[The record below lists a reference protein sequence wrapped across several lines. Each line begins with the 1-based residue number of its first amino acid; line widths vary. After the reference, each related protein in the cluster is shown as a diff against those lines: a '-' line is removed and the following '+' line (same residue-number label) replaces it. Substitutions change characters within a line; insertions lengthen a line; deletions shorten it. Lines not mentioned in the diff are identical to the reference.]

1 MSLSDSQK
9 HVLEQ
14 AKADGVQFVSL
25 QLTDVVGAIKNV
37 TIPLHKLPEV
47 LESGI
52 WFDGSSIQGF
62 TRIYES
68 DMFMIPDV
76 NTYRVLPWTEGDHR
90 LARII
95 CDAYTPDGEP
105 FEGDPRRVLRRQL
118 QRAQAMGF
126 RFVTSSEPEF
136 FLFRKGDGDA
146 RPVVHD
152 VAGYF
157 DFSPRDLASE
167 VRQDIILALEAMGI
181 EVERGHHEVATG
193 QHEINFRYADALT
206 SADTLMT
213 FKYTVKAIAQA
224 HDLFATFMPKPIAGI
239 NGSGMHT
246 HQSLFDLQGEQNLFY
261 DAKDSYH
268 LSPLAYSFLA
278 GQLAHARALAA
289 IVAPT
294 VNSYKRLVPGYEAPV
309 YICWGQINRS
319 ALIRIPRYS
328 PGREKATR
336 MELRCPDGS
345 SNPYLVLATM
355 LAAGL
360 DGVEKKLQPPAP
372 IEESAYEFTPEDLT
386 ERGIGVLPGSLAEAL
401 QELEKDAVLRNA
413 LGEHAYKAFMRAK
426 RREWDEYRMQVSAW
440 EWNRYFEVV

>member
-1 MSLSDSQK
+1 MSLSDSQQ

-126 RFVTSSEPEF
+126 GFVTSSEPEF

-261 DAKDSYH
+261 DAKDNYH
-268 LSPLAYSFLA
+268 LSPLAYNFLA

-372 IEESAYEFTPEDLT
+372 IEESAYEFTAEDLA

-413 LGEHAYKAFMRAK
+413 LGEHAYKAFIRAK